1 MVQLSGDLDLTQ
13 EAIRAESCGEFGP
26 QDLDGDLSLV
36 PDVLS
41 EVDSGHAALTEFALD
56 AVPALEGRVQS
67 IDWMGHVNTCRSF
80 GRKPAG
86 GQLLD
91 IPLSAGIAVSAVL
104 ILIAPVLAALAAVA
118 ALVAKIQVEIVR
130 RDDED

>member
-1 MVQLSGDLDLTQ
+1 MSHEWKAGGIAERISIAGADLIEYAKDLIEQ
-13 EAIRAESCGEFGP
+13 GSVRR
-26 QDLDGDLSLV
+26 LV
-36 PDVLS
+36 
-41 EVDSGHAALTEFALD
+41 
-56 AVPALEGRVQS
+56 
-67 IDWMGHVNTCRSF
+67 I
-80 GRKPAG
+80 RKPAG